1 MNLRKPN
8 IDHIFQVQIGFK
20 FLKEIVLFPW
30 NFKLKIYL
38 DSFFLNTNIKINVAE
53 YEKVLLG
60 HGKIDCQSL

>member
-30 NFKLKIYL
+30 NFLFGFF
-38 DSFFLNTNIKINVAE
+38 FFLNKNIKINVAE